1 MIYNTILSLKY
12 KLEFKLLASLI
23 VFSLLLSLSGCATT
37 ETQRVSSDNMP
48 YKMNYKI
55 INVILKN
62 GLMLDLQD
70 KSALYFREY
79 NNQKNVILYTT
90 TDTVRITKDSLNLS
104 PVTKVIELDDVKKV
118 TIEKSG
124 TTVVIPILIIAG
136 CAVLLVLFSVLS
148 WMDSGGIMQGF

>member
-1 MIYNTILSLKY
+1 MIFKIISSLKY
-12 KLEFKLLASLI
+12 KLEFKLFTYLVASSI
-23 VFSLLLSLSGCATT
+23 IISLSGCATT

-62 GLMLDLQD
+62 GLVLDLQD

-79 NNQKNVILYTT
+79 KNKKNVILYTT
-90 TDTVRITKDSLNLS
+90 TDTIRVSKDSLNLS

-124 TTVVIPILIIAG
+124 TTFVIPILIIAG
-136 CAVLLVLFSVLS
+136 CAVLLVLFSVLQWYS
-148 WMDSGGIMQGF
+148 SGWNWN